1 MYIMRI
7 DSMVEVFRVFLS
19 PNISSLPL
27 QDSPFP
33 DTDSDSSDS
42 SDSDSTFTD
51 LTAAGR
57 AAMGSKAVSSHSFPR
72 LAGQE
77 AHNAQS
83 SFDLH
88 LFSGPAAQVVG
99 GATGGMFQ
107 NVTGFSHELRQLPA
121 SAEELRQLSSAR
133 QFITSSGEL
142 RQLTSSS
149 AELRQ
154 LTASSGELRQ
164 LTSASG
170 EFRQLTSSSG
180 ELRQLASTLNSYPPL
195 LFPGELQKMV
205 STGDLRPLL
214 SAENITHLTLSG
226 GEFRLVP
233 VSGGSWHLISKS
245 PSGLQPT
252 PSASTK
258 YPALPDTTAHP
269 LATPSQ
275 VEAIPATWGS
285 VQLQTC
291 NVQLQQPRSMPGSD
305 VGPLPAVDSAMALS
319 TTGAAPAG
327 LAVQIANPQRQLHRP
342 DHIRTSQPNPS
353 HAQTQSPGNEVTR
366 LPESAFK
373 QDPQARLGNL
383 QPSQSVLELEPP
395 PLFSEN
401 LQAQSSEACAEAH
414 SPPTFMQI
422 QPPPSFREPHLAYFE
437 EHVPLL
443 NSSEEHQYPQRSFD
457 PTQLQLHTSETV
469 HLDPSSGT
477 AQVVSANSGSL
488 QQSPGVQAA
497 QRPIAGE
504 FRKFFSSMSQSSK
517 STPVPESIQSHS
529 PSPAAK
535 TPPSPPTEESQPLL
549 LSPETKTPH
558 GFPSTYQQ
566 PPLISSANQS
576 AVARLAV
583 ESSTMPR
590 PPTPSPARS
599 AFRQDRDSVAVPR
612 PLSQSKTI
620 MRQASNSSTGKKGPS
635 SAPDGSEQKSK
646 GKQVTFKY
654 EPQEDPSVIARKPSK
669 TEATKKEKRCAQ
681 LFSYVDL
688 SSPSSIDSLFLD
700 SKSSPPSSVS
710 SQSSNLPN
718 TSRTDQLYS
727 DSSSRCP
734 PSVQDKKKGFS
745 HREASTPLKPPRG
758 SNLSSPVSPEAPKE
772 TQ

>member
-1 MYIMRI
+1 
-7 DSMVEVFRVFLS
+7 
-19 PNISSLPL
+19 
-27 QDSPFP
+27 
-33 DTDSDSSDS
+33 
-42 SDSDSTFTD
+42 
-51 LTAAGR
+51 
-57 AAMGSKAVSSHSFPR
+57 MGSKAVSSHSFPR

-88 LFSGPAAQVVG
+88 LFSGPGAQVVG

-245 PSGLQPT
+245 PSGLPPT
-252 PSASTK
+252 PAASTK
-258 YPALPDTTAHP
+258 YPALPDTKAHP

-275 VEAIPATWGS
+275 VEAIPASWGS

-291 NVQLQQPRSMPGSD
+291 NVQLQQPLSMPTSD
-305 VGPLPAVDSAMALS
+305 VGPLPALDSAMALS

-327 LAVQIANPQRQLHRP
+327 LAVQIANTQRQLHRP
-342 DHIRTSQPNPS
+342 DHIRTSQPNPT

-366 LPESAFK
+366 LTESAFK

-395 PLFSEN
+395 PLFNEN
-401 LQAQSSEACAEAH
+401 LQAQSEACVEAH
-414 SPPTFMQI
+414 SPPSFMQI

-457 PTQLQLHTSETV
+457 PTQVQLYTSETV

-477 AQVVSANSGSL
+477 AQVISANSESF
-488 QQSPGVQAA
+488 QQPPGLQAA
-497 QRPIAGE
+497 QRPIADE

-535 TPPSPPTEESQPLL
+535 TPS
-549 LSPETKTPH
+549 LS
-558 GFPSTYQQ
+558 
-566 PPLISSANQS
+566 
-576 AVARLAV
+576 
-583 ESSTMPR
+583 
-590 PPTPSPARS
+590 
-599 AFRQDRDSVAVPR
+599 D
-612 PLSQSKTI
+612 
-620 MRQASNSSTGKKGPS
+620 
-635 SAPDGSEQKSK
+635 
-646 GKQVTFKY
+646 
-654 EPQEDPSVIARKPSK
+654 
-669 TEATKKEKRCAQ
+669 
-681 LFSYVDL
+681 
-688 SSPSSIDSLFLD
+688 
-700 SKSSPPSSVS
+700 
-710 SQSSNLPN
+710 
-718 TSRTDQLYS
+718 
-727 DSSSRCP
+727 
-734 PSVQDKKKGFS
+734 
-745 HREASTPLKPPRG
+745 
-758 SNLSSPVSPEAPKE
+758 
-772 TQ
+772 